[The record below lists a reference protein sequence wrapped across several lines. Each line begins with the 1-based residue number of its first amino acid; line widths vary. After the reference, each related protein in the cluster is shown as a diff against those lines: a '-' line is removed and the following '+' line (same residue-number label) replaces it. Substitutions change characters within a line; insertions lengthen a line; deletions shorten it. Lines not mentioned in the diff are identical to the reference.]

1 MQNHIGYDVLAEETI
16 TALLHSNRQL
26 LEKHITRKEIDTFV
40 NLVKSNKDYKFL
52 EYLSDLCVANNEAI
66 PSTQE
71 LICSVVLK
79 TKENSTILIETKI
92 EKCHEKYVLIE
103 AYEHNQKV
111 DDSINAQD
119 LVTPIAGSNDINNNS
134 LINTNDLMYQRFQD
148 PEENILLCWE
158 SYALPLQELVKS
170 KSNYERNMLEYYR
183 YQLNLFSNM
192 CLNRQYLA
200 IEELTPN
207 LSIELILKCMQDD
220 MLNHDLRASFCRLML
235 HLHVDREPQELVT
248 PVNYARLWIHIPL
261 AINIEK

>member
-1 MQNHIGYDVLAEETI
+1 ML
-16 TALLHSNRQL
+16 
-26 LEKHITRKEIDTFV
+26 
-40 NLVKSNKDYKFL
+40 
-52 EYLSDLCVANNEAI
+52 
-66 PSTQE
+66 
-71 LICSVVLK
+71 
-79 TKENSTILIETKI
+79 
-92 EKCHEKYVLIE
+92 
-103 AYEHNQKV
+103 
-111 DDSINAQD
+111 
-119 LVTPIAGSNDINNNS
+119 
-134 LINTNDLMYQRFQD
+134 QRFSE

-158 SYALPLQELVKS
+158 NYALPLQDLVKS
-170 KSNYERNMLEYYR
+170 KSAYERNMLEYYR

-248 PVNYARLWIHIPL
+248 PVNYARLWMSIPL